1 MKKLG
6 ILLILGCALSTSAC
20 AQWYLF
26 PGKKKQ
32 QEQKPATDTLVR
44 KDQPDSARTVIFR
57 DSTLAHAPG
66 EPDDLYPNGND
77 FDSDLFVLDVPDVIH
92 VALVLP
98 LQASA
103 KQPSTNFL
111 DFYSGALLAL
121 RDLGAAGLKA
131 DLQVVDAS
139 DSKTAV
145 THSLI
150 DENDVVIGPV
160 SFEDLEAAVPLC
172 SGGKVLVSPL
182 EPKAASLAEAGP
194 VVQAPASGEAQVDE
208 LVRWVREELPIGD
221 VFYVV
226 SDTTA
231 LQPDGQSAYLIRKL
245 REGDVR
251 FREVSSVRDIPFQ
264 RGKKTRVAIA
274 SEKDNFIT
282 TAVRNLGIEGARN
295 NNVILFGTT
304 RIRTNGITQT
314 DLHNA
319 QTHLAVSYFIDYD
332 DPDVKRFIL
341 AYRALF
347 QNEPG
352 SFAFQ
357 GYDTMRH
364 FVTMCSVYGRQW
376 YKKLPEYAEKGLQS
390 DFRFT
395 QERPRLN
402 QAVRRIVY
410 NSDLSTTAQQ

>member
-6 ILLILGCALSTSAC
+6 ILLILATALSASAC

-32 QEQKPATDTLVR
+32 QEQKPATDTLLR
-44 KDQPDSARTVIFR
+44 QDRPDSARTVIFR
-57 DSTLAHAPG
+57 DTTRTQEIEGPDTL
-66 EPDDLYPNGND
+66 DRNGFD
-77 FDSDLFVLDVPDVIH
+77 FDRDLFVLDVPDVVH

-111 DFYSGALLAL
+111 DFYSGSLLAL
-121 RDLGAAGLKA
+121 RDLAAAGLKA
-131 DLQVVDAS
+131 DLQVIDAS
-139 DSKTAV
+139 DSKAAV
-145 THSLI
+145 SQSLI
-150 DENDVVIGPV
+150 DENDVIIGPV
-160 SFEDLEAAVPLC
+160 SFEDLEAALPLC
-172 SGGKVLVSPL
+172 GHGKVLVSPL
-182 EPKAASLAEAGP
+182 EPKAAALAAAAP
-194 VVQAPASGEAQVDE
+194 LVQAPASSEAQADE
-208 LVRWVREELPIGD
+208 LVRWIREELPVGD
-221 VFYVV
+221 ALYVV

-231 LQPDGQSAYLIRKL
+231 LIPDGQSAYLIRQL
-245 REGDVR
+245 REGGVR
-251 FREVSSVRDIPFQ
+251 FREVSSVREIPFQ

-295 NNVILFGTT
+295 DNVILYGTT

-364 FVTMCSVYGRQW
+364 FVKMCSVYGRQW
-376 YKKLPEYAEKGLQS
+376 FKKLPEFAEEGLQS

-395 QERPRLN
+395 QEKPRLN

-410 NSDLSTTAQQ
+410 NTDLSTTAQK